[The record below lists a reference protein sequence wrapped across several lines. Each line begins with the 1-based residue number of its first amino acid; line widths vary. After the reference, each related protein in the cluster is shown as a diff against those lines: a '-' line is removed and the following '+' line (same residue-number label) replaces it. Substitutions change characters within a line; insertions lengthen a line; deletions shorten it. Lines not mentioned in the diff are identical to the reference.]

1 MNQSLKTVIII
12 IGVLSILA
20 GLFSYFNQNNVLN
33 SFLGIFIGVALT
45 GSVLVLKNRKDSKND
60 N

>member
-1 MNQSLKTVIII
+1 MNQSLKTVIVI